1 MNTGLLLLFGL
12 AAGVVSGLV
21 GLAGGFVLIPLLVL
35 TMKMS
40 QHAAQG
46 TYLAAMVPPV
56 TLLGAWLYYR
66 RGFVELKTAGILAI
80 GLTLGIL
87 GGSYLAQ
94 FISDAALKRLFG
106 IVLFLVSIRLIFW
119 R

>member
-1 MNTGLLLLFGL
+1 MIIFGL
-12 AAGVVSGLV
+12 GAGIVSGLV

-40 QHAAQG
+40 QHAALG

-56 TLLGAWLYYR
+56 TLLGALLYYR
-66 RGFVELKTAGILAI
+66 RGFVDLKSAGILAV

-94 FISDAALKRLFG
+94 LASDADLKRIFG
-106 IVLFLVSIRLIFW
+106 VVLLIVSIRLIFW
-119 R
+119 E